1 MEIQLGEHDCA
12 CSMLLARAGLGVCQ
26 YGGTIRSG
34 DGASH
39 TRHTSDVPAPPPVDP
54 ITIFDSGR
62 EKFETFLT
70 FVLYRLCSAPDR
82 YALTMPNEARPMRH
96 VARADPVATFLPLTM
111 PGDIN
116 AIRGPISDH
125 HQLQYHLSC

>member
-1 MEIQLGEHDCA
+1 MGEHDCA

-26 YGGTIRSG
+26 YGGTILRATG
-34 DGASH
+34 RA
-39 TRHTSDVPAPPPVDP
+39 TPHTSDVPAPPPVDP

>member
-26 YGGTIRSG
+26 YGGTIGRRG
-34 DGASH
+34 EPHA
-39 TRHTSDVPAPPPVDP
+39 HTSDVPAPPPVDP

-70 FVLYRLCSAPDR
+70 FVLYRLF
-82 YALTMPNEARPMRH
+82 
-96 VARADPVATFLPLTM
+96 RAGPVRA
-111 PGDIN
+111 N
-116 AIRGPISDH
+116 HA
-125 HQLQYHLSC
+125 